1 MIKAMAL
8 PPRSEDAGQ
17 GQHEAASL
25 LKGGEKEERVF
36 PWQKKE
42 EEKAVAPEAAPKPV
56 SPDKEEKEV
65 FPSPPV
71 TPPASPPTPPVLDE
85 SPAPSTIPET
95 PVASASPPPPPPPS
109 SFITEKKRFL
119 GGKGWLL
126 GVIIL
131 LLAVGGAFWWFSQRS
146 SGEEEKTVELTYWG
160 LWEPPAVMEG
170 VIAEFE
176 KTHPG
181 VKINYEQQSIT
192 DYRLRLQNALASGR
206 GPDIFRFHNTW
217 LPMFKGD
224 LAPLPQSV
232 VTQIDLETD
241 FYPGGLEAVKA
252 GNSFYGIPLMVD
264 TLALFY
270 NKDILAAANVGVPK
284 TWDEFRQTAYQLTQR
299 DEAKRIMVAGAA
311 LGAASNVDHWSDILG
326 LMMLQNEVNLAGP
339 YDEIARQAF
348 DFFMVFSREDKV
360 WDETL
365 PASTIAFAG
374 NKLAFYFG
382 PSWRIISLREL
393 NPNLNFGVAPVP
405 QLPQI
410 PGQEKPVSW
419 ASFWVEGVSAKSQQ
433 QNLAFEFLTYLAQNE
448 TLERIFQAGSQVHYI
463 GALYPRKSLA
473 STLQNDP
480 LLNPFLE
487 QASYAKSWYLCSRTL
502 DNGINDTI
510 RKYFEDAINRSLSGG
525 DPQLKTTVSQGVA
538 SVLEKYG
545 L

>member
-1 MIKAMAL
+1 MAL
-8 PPRSEDAGQ
+8 PPRSEDSGQ
-17 GQHEAASL
+17 GKHETASL
-25 LKGGEKEERVF
+25 LKGGEEERTF
-36 PWQKKE
+36 SWQKKE
-42 EEKAVAPEAAPKPV
+42 GGKVVPAPET
-56 SPDKEEKEV
+56 
-65 FPSPPV
+65 FPSPP
-71 TPPASPPTPPVLDE
+71 PASQQEGASFLEEEKKEVSPPPPTPPVSGASLTPPTE
-85 SPAPSTIPET
+85 PQP
-95 PVASASPPPPPPPS
+95 PVAGIPPSSPPPPPP
-109 SFITEKKRFL
+109 ITEKKKFL
-119 GGKGWLL
+119 GSKGWLL
-126 GVIIL
+126 GLIIL
-131 LLAVGGAFWWFSQRS
+131 LLAGGGAFWWFSHRS
-146 SGEEEKTVELTYWG
+146 PSEEEKIVELTYWG

-176 KTHPG
+176 KTHPE

-224 LAPLPQSV
+224 LAPLSPNLV
-232 VTQIDLETD
+232 AQIGLEND
-241 FYPGGLEAVKA
+241 FYPVGVEAIRS
-252 GNSFYGIPLMVD
+252 GNSFYGVPLMVD

-270 NKDILAAANVGVPK
+270 NKDLLAAANISVPK
-284 TWDEFRQTAYQLTQR
+284 TWDEFRQAAYQLTQR
-299 DEAKRIMVAGAA
+299 EENGRLRVAGVA

-382 PSWRIISLREL
+382 PSWRIINLHEL
-393 NPNLNFGVAPVP
+393 NSNLNFGVAPVP

-410 PGQEKPVSW
+410 PGQERPVSW
-419 ASFWVEGVSAKSQQ
+419 ASFWVEGVSNKSQRQ
-433 QNLAFEFLTYLAQNE
+433 DLAFEFLAYLAQSE
-448 TLERIFQAGSQVHYI
+448 TLERVFQAGSQVHYV
-463 GALYPRKSLA
+463 GALYPRRSLA
-473 STLQNDP
+473 STLENDP
-480 LLNPFLE
+480 LLSPFLK
-487 QASYAKSWYLCSRTL
+487 QASYAKSWYLCSRTF

-525 DPQLKTTVSQGVA
+525 DPQLETVVSQGVA
-538 SVLEKYG
+538 SVLQKYG

>member
-1 MIKAMAL
+1 M
-8 PPRSEDAGQ
+8 
-17 GQHEAASL
+17 
-25 LKGGEKEERVF
+25 
-36 PWQKKE
+36 
-42 EEKAVAPEAAPKPV
+42 
-56 SPDKEEKEV
+56 
-65 FPSPPV
+65 
-71 TPPASPPTPPVLDE
+71 
-85 SPAPSTIPET
+85 
-95 PVASASPPPPPPPS
+95 
-109 SFITEKKRFL
+109 
-119 GGKGWLL
+119 
-126 GVIIL
+126 
-131 LLAVGGAFWWFSQRS
+131 
-146 SGEEEKTVELTYWG
+146 
-160 LWEPPAVMEG
+160 
-170 VIAEFE
+170 
-176 KTHPG
+176 
-181 VKINYEQQSIT
+181 
-192 DYRLRLQNALASGR
+192 
-206 GPDIFRFHNTW
+206 
-217 LPMFKGD
+217 
-224 LAPLPQSV
+224 
-232 VTQIDLETD
+232 
-241 FYPGGLEAVKA
+241 
-252 GNSFYGIPLMVD
+252 
-264 TLALFY
+264 
-270 NKDILAAANVGVPK
+270 
-284 TWDEFRQTAYQLTQR
+284 
-299 DEAKRIMVAGAA
+299 
-311 LGAASNVDHWSDILG
+311 G

-339 YDEIARQAF
+339 YDEIAKQAF

-365 PASTIAFAG
+365 PASTMAFAG

-433 QNLAFEFLTYLAQNE
+433 QSLAFEFLAYLSQNE

-480 LLNPFLE
+480 LLSPFLE

-525 DPQLKTTVSQGVA
+525 DPQLETTVSQGVA

>member
-1 MIKAMAL
+1 MAL

-25 LKGGEKEERVF
+25 LKGEEEERTF

-42 EEKAVAPEAAPKPV
+42 EEKAVAPEAAPEPV

-65 FPSPPV
+65 FPSPSVVSPA
-71 TPPASPPTPPVLDE
+71 PPPKPPISGASLTPPVR
-85 SPAPSTIPET
+85 PET
-95 PVASASPPPPPPPS
+95 PTAPPPPPPS
-109 SFITEKKRFL
+109 PFITEKKRFL

-131 LLAVGGAFWWFSQRS
+131 LLALGGGAFWYFSHRS
-146 SGEEEKTVELTYWG
+146 SGEEERVVELTYWG

-217 LPMFKGD
+217 LPMFKGG
-224 LAPLPQSV
+224 LSPLPQSV
-232 VTQIDLETD
+232 VAQIGLETD
-241 FYPGGLEAVKA
+241 FYPVGLEAVKA
-252 GNSFYGIPLMVD
+252 GSNFYGVPLMVD

-270 NKDILAAANVGVPK
+270 NKDILTAANASVPK

-299 DEAKRIMVAGAA
+299 DEAGRIMVAGAA

-339 YDEIARQAF
+339 YDEIAKQAF

-365 PASTIAFAG
+365 PASTMAFAG

-433 QNLAFEFLTYLAQNE
+433 QSLAFEFLAYLAQNE

-473 STLQNDP
+473 PTLKNDP
-480 LLNPFLE
+480 LLGPFLE

-525 DPQLKTTVSQGVA
+525 DPQLETTVSQGVA
-538 SVLEKYG
+538 SVSGKYG